1 MGSSLFL
8 VPSSNSFH
16 KRTDKP
22 RPRSVHTQISTGSTA
37 ITTITTTRG
46 PATTSHSST
55 TTKTKHSLL
64 HNRPPPQHRTR
75 PTSQKPNHGNDDLT
89 SIWSGSPI
97 PPSQQNSFLKRL
109 LLCEKVLSADRPQ
122 SRSGPGS
129 RRSPSIP
136 SPSTPTHLKP
146 LILSE
151 RYGLSTPTPTPPS
164 TASPGSDPNT
174 MQMQPDLMT
183 AAKMA
188 GSKIGQPGGRI
199 QVKKQ
204 SKAELRKSPMGVAS
218 SIPSTLPFE
227 NVSLSDVGGK
237 AAEEPKQS
245 R

>member
-22 RPRSVHTQISTGSTA
+22 RPRSVHTQITTGSATVP
-37 ITTITTTRG
+37 TTTTTMTR
-46 PATTSHSST
+46 PAITSHSSA
-55 TTKTKHSLL
+55 TTKTKHTLP
-64 HNRPPPQHRTR
+64 HNRRTR
-75 PTSQKPNHGNDDLT
+75 LTSQNPRNDDLT

-109 LLCEKVLSADRPQ
+109 LLCEKVLNADQPQPQ
-122 SRSGPGS
+122 SQSRPGS

-146 LILSE
+146 LILPE

-174 MQMQPDLMT
+174 TQMQPDLMT

-188 GSKIGQPGGRI
+188 GSKIGRPGGRM

-204 SKAELRKSPMGVAS
+204 SKAESKKSPMGVAS

-227 NVSLSDVGGK
+227 SVSLSDVRGK
-237 AAEEPKQS
+237 ADQGSKQS